1 MVITDEDKII
11 LKKQFK
17 HATLPTKKAAKKVK
31 LPPSKEEGTTYVSS
45 SGGYYAEPLIDVQK
59 IIDLIDNIYI
69 QGVIQKQ
76 LNLIFQDKYTIEVKD
91 VKNKKVDEELSNS
104 LMDMCETKS
113 VRLWAQMQKAYASK
127 FLWGIHLINPVWGV
141 DELAE
146 TNDIRL
152 LQLRHLPSE
161 TFKTAPPGIQD
172 TYSQILPGITLNAK
186 NEIEFWQEPKPGD
199 PPVLLKNVF
208 YIKNPSDRG
217 LAGDPIIVP
226 MIPIIEMLKFTWNTE
241 MQQVNRI
248 GAKILFIKVA
258 NPQPASTRNGG
269 VGDIEYANSIIK
281 NWGKDTAFQLR
292 ENMELIDLNL
302 KDDSNNLDI
311 IEALSNIIIGYVS
324 PAEFIGSKQQTR
336 IGGNDNAQKDLLD
349 NYITGVHSWLSE
361 QFEMLLLRYLEY
373 NQYTGYTVTIK
384 IPAPAHDTPDEMRKD
399 AEAGFL
405 TQSLDQNE
413 LRKLLR
419 HPAKEEADLKK
430 LADYYSK
437 VSRTEQLIRNKD
449 K

>member
-1 MVITDEDKII
+1 MEITKEDQDY
-11 LKKQFK
+11 LKVEFANVTTSK
-17 HATLPTKKAAKKVK
+17 KKAKVK
-31 LPPSKEEGTTYVSS
+31 VPPAKEEGTIYVAS
-45 SGGYYAEPLIDVQK
+45 SGGYYEAPKIDTVK
-59 IIDLIDNIYI
+59 ITDLIDNIYV

-91 VKNKKVDEELSNS
+91 VKNKKVDEEMSNA

-113 VRLWAQMQKAYASK
+113 VRLWAQMQKAYVSK
-127 FLWGIHLINPVWGV
+127 FLWGIHLVNPIWGV

-146 TNDIRL
+146 TNEIRL

-161 TFKTAPPGIQD
+161 TFKTAPAGEQY
-172 TYSQILPGITLNAK
+172 TYSQILPGITLDTK
-186 NEIEFWQEPKPGD
+186 NEMVFWQELKPGET
-199 PPVLLKNVF
+199 PVQLKNVF

-248 GAKILFIKVA
+248 GAKILFIKVT
-258 NPQPASTRNGG
+258 NPQPASTRNGNK
-269 VGDIEYANSIIK
+269 GDIDYANAIIQ

-324 PAEFIGSKQQTR
+324 PAEFIGNKNETR
-336 IGGNDNAQKDLLD
+336 IGGNDNAQKELLD
-349 NYITGVHSWLSE
+349 NYIKGIHQWLSE
-361 QFEMLLLRYLEY
+361 QFEMLLMRYLEY
-373 NQYTGYTVTIK
+373 NQYTGYSVTIK
-384 IPAPAHDTPDEMRKD
+384 IPPPMHDSRDEMRKD

-405 TQSLDQNE
+405 TQVLDQNE
-413 LRKLLR
+413 IRRLLR
-419 HPAKEEADLKK
+419 HPAKEEVDLIK
-430 LADYYSK
+430 LSDYYSK
-437 VSRTEQLIRNKD
+437 VNRTEQLIKV
-449 K
+449 